1 MEQEEGYK
9 KIYRDLLK
17 DLAKI
22 DIAGSCAELELVF
35 NAWAE
40 AEIPFMGFI
49 YKVSS
54 QGVRR
59 ADGQKFYES
68 IGSGLIHYLK
78 QACKA
83 KAAGQFVTF
92 ATLAGPLFKQGGY
105 SASALEHPVVKRFEG
120 RVPELLAI
128 AERAGGRVGGE
139 AGMGSVSLIFELLP
153 HIPVQLI
160 FYERDDE
167 FPVRATLL
175 FDRNATCFLEF
186 EFLAVLVT
194 IFVHRLCS

>member
-22 DIAGSCAELELVF
+22 DIAGSCANLGLVF
-35 NAWAE
+35 NASGE
-40 AEIPFMGFI
+40 AEIPFMGLI
-49 YKVSS
+49 YKVSG

-59 ADGQKFYES
+59 VDDQKFYES
-68 IGSGLIHYLK
+68 IGRVLIHYLK
-78 QACKA
+78 QASKA
-83 KAAGQFVTF
+83 KVAGQFVTF

-105 SASALEHPVVKRFEG
+105 SASALEHPIVKQFGG
-120 RVPELLAI
+120 RVPELLAV
-128 AERAGGRVGGE
+128 AERAGGHVGGE

-153 HIPVQLI
+153 HIPIQLI
-160 FYERDDE
+160 FYNRDEE
-167 FPVRATLL
+167 FPARATLL